1 MRRDLSF
8 LKVSDYS
15 FPFREIRGH
24 DDELYLNDSEIESV
38 TTGAGVYI
46 IVSEDKT
53 KFVYPKGISPVIYI
67 GKADN
72 LRRRLKEHLSHLND
86 LVANEEDDMKQHIQR
101 CSRYQYIKYYG
112 AHVYTFRCLKKT
124 QDAKEL
130 ESQIL
135 WKFYE
140 RYRSLP
146 VGNGAR
152 SFGKG

>member
-53 KFVYPKGISPVIYI
+53 KFVYPKGISPVIYRKGRQFTTKI
-67 GKADN
+67 
-72 LRRRLKEHLSHLND
+72 
-86 LVANEEDDMKQHIQR
+86 
-101 CSRYQYIKYYG
+101 
-112 AHVYTFRCLKKT
+112 
-124 QDAKEL
+124 
-130 ESQIL
+130 
-135 WKFYE
+135 E
-140 RYRSLP
+140 RTLIAP
-146 VGNGAR
+146 E
-152 SFGKG
+152 

>member
-1 MRRDLSF
+1 MRRYLSF

-86 LVANEEDDMKQHIQR
+86 VL
-101 CSRYQYIKYYG
+101 S
-112 AHVYTFRCLKKT
+112 
-124 QDAKEL
+124 
-130 ESQIL
+130 
-135 WKFYE
+135 
-140 RYRSLP
+140 
-146 VGNGAR
+146 
-152 SFGKG
+152 